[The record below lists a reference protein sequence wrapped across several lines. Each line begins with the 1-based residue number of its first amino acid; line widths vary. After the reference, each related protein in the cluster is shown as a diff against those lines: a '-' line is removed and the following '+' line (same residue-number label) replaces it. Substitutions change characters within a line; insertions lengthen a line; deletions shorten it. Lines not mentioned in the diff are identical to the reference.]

1 MQIKAPAKLNLSL
14 EILGKRRD
22 GFHDISSIIQTI
34 SLFDNLQ
41 MEIDDQLTLES
52 PGFTLNP
59 NENIVYLA
67 AKNMREEYAVNFG
80 ARMVLEKQIPVSAGL
95 GGGSSDAAAA
105 IKILNK
111 IWSLN
116 LPLTELI
123 AFGSTIGSD
132 VPFFLEGG
140 TSFVQG
146 RGDLI
151 RELPDCEVGWIVII
165 VPDLKLEQKTKSMYS
180 YLGEDRY
187 TSGGLSRKLEARI
200 RNGGDCPSQLMFN
213 GFLDVAKETIPS
225 IKKAL
230 CILNQVGIQEI
241 HLAGSGPSLF
251 TIVKRKEI
259 ATALSLLLTHKHQ
272 LESYVVDNV
281 SRDKYQV

>member
-1 MQIKAPAKLNLSL
+1 MQIRAPAKLNLSL

-41 MEIDDQLTLES
+41 IEVDDQLTLES

-111 IWSLN
+111 IWSL
-116 LPLTELI
+116 
-123 AFGSTIGSD
+123 
-132 VPFFLEGG
+132 
-140 TSFVQG
+140 
-146 RGDLI
+146 
-151 RELPDCEVGWIVII
+151 
-165 VPDLKLEQKTKSMYS
+165 K
-180 YLGEDRY
+180 
-187 TSGGLSRKLEARI
+187 
-200 RNGGDCPSQLMFN
+200 
-213 GFLDVAKETIPS
+213 
-225 IKKAL
+225 
-230 CILNQVGIQEI
+230 
-241 HLAGSGPSLF
+241 
-251 TIVKRKEI
+251 
-259 ATALSLLLTHKHQ
+259 
-272 LESYVVDNV
+272 
-281 SRDKYQV
+281 